1 MLETRDYE
9 AFAFSKTY
17 SQRPS
22 TTATTS
28 NTQAPQHTTTTFS
41 YHFAYHLHHL
51 HHLKPST
58 PTPSSTDGVGVGGCH
73 LLSAQHLR
81 LITMIHHHIISTHTT
96 DTSRLALRRQPPEL
110 RLLRSRELPTPKPPP
125 DPNKATRRTIKGVPV
140 WYWRVLRVALGLDPQ
155 ADTYGLRLETLR
167 MTGRV
172 INRQSTALLY
182 PNTIRRVSLI

>member
-41 YHFAYHLHHL
+41 YHFAYHLNHL

-81 LITMIHHHIISTHTT
+81 LITMIHHHIISTHTRHQSIGAAKAAPRAKAAAK
-96 DTSRLALRRQPPEL
+96 SRAAPKAK
-110 RLLRSRELPTPKPPP
+110 PTPKPPP
-125 DPNKATRRTIKGVPV
+125 DPNKATHRTIKGVPV
-140 WYWRVLRVALGLDPQ
+140 WY
-155 ADTYGLRLETLR
+155 
-167 MTGRV
+167 
-172 INRQSTALLY
+172 
-182 PNTIRRVSLI
+182 